1 MILTKTKRYFAFI
14 AVGLPAFLLAVPL
27 NYVLVDLAGWPKSLA
42 SAFVLVVQVSMN
54 YVMCR
59 LFVFEKTSNECVLVQ
74 YLKFMGGIL
83 GFRIL
88 DWGVYVLTVNYL
100 GFYYLAVQL
109 ANVFIFSVGKFLFA
123 RRLFGKGTAIQEI

>member
-1 MILTKTKRYFAFI
+1 MSFTRTKRYLTFI

-27 NYVLVDLAGWPKSLA
+27 NYVLVDLASWPKPLA
-42 SAFVLVVQVSMN
+42 YALVLVVQVSMN

-59 LFVFEKTSNECVLVQ
+59 LFVFEKTSTERVLVQ

-88 DWGVYVLTVNYL
+88 DWGVFVLAVNCFGL
-100 GFYYLAVQL
+100 YYLAVQL

-123 RRLFGKGTAIQEI
+123 RRLFGKKTAAQET